1 MAISFVLD
9 LTQVDSKRSKY
20 VCRLCLCKSLTVKHS
35 FLFRVFLSSCL
46 NHLELLSF
54 LFFLFFSLVQYH
66 CHLIKGNMK
75 CGFNL
80 WVRICTL
87 HRNIMIVWPIK
98 WNFFGAFLNN
108 AADFFSFLFFFF
120 LQKMIDTVIRPG
132 TTFSKRTPS
141 ALQCFL
147 FAFYKHNTFLSFA
160 TVYFSGKKWSL
171 LHPKTS
177 QRSFCLLQFFPRNTL
192 RKIGPKSAR
201 KYWVSISDRAHAP
214 WYSLNLTDS
223 IWPPYR

>member
-1 MAISFVLD
+1 MVKYGSTMAISFVLD

-46 NHLELLSF
+46 NHLELALLSF
-54 LFFLFFSLVQYH
+54 LFFLFFGLVQYH

-108 AADFFSFLFFFF
+108 ADFFSYKTGNNLLKTNSLRSSMLF
-120 LQKMIDTVIRPG
+120 V
-132 TTFSKRTPS
+132 
-141 ALQCFL
+141 CFL
-147 FAFYKHNTFLSFA
+147 
-160 TVYFSGKKWSL
+160 
-171 LHPKTS
+171 
-177 QRSFCLLQFFPRNTL
+177 
-192 RKIGPKSAR
+192 
-201 KYWVSISDRAHAP
+201 
-214 WYSLNLTDS
+214 
-223 IWPPYR
+223 

>member
-1 MAISFVLD
+1 MVKYGSTMAISFVLD

-35 FLFRVFLSSCL
+35 FPFRVFLSPSL

-54 LFFLFFSLVQYH
+54 LFFLFFGLVQYH

-108 AADFFSFLFFFF
+108 AADFFSFLFFFLTEDDWYCYKTGNNLLKTNSLRSSVLF
-120 LQKMIDTVIRPG
+120 V
-132 TTFSKRTPS
+132 
-141 ALQCFL
+141 CFL
-147 FAFYKHNTFLSFA
+147 
-160 TVYFSGKKWSL
+160 
-171 LHPKTS
+171 
-177 QRSFCLLQFFPRNTL
+177 
-192 RKIGPKSAR
+192 
-201 KYWVSISDRAHAP
+201 
-214 WYSLNLTDS
+214 
-223 IWPPYR
+223 

>member
-46 NHLELLSF
+46 NHLELALLSC
-54 LFFLFFSLVQYH
+54 LFFLFFGLVQYH

-87 HRNIMIVWPIK
+87 HRNIMIVCPIK

-108 AADFFSFLFFFF
+108 AADFFSFLFFLI

-147 FAFYKHNTFLSFA
+147 FVFYKHNTFLSFA
-160 TVYFSGKKWSL
+160 PDSDSLMKSWHYFCFL
-171 LHPKTS
+171 
-177 QRSFCLLQFFPRNTL
+177 
-192 RKIGPKSAR
+192 I
-201 KYWVSISDRAHAP
+201 
-214 WYSLNLTDS
+214 
-223 IWPPYR
+223 